1 MPKYV
6 DGFVMIIPKDK
17 EEDYKK
23 MAEEGRDT
31 WMKYGALAY
40 YECKGTD
47 LETIEMGGDKAR
59 TFPEM
64 AGAKEGENIWFSF
77 IIYESKEKRDEVQAK
92 VNEEMGKKYSEYK
105 DFVMPF
111 DANRMAQGGFTVEV
125 EG

>member
-1 MPKYV
+1 MSKYV

-17 EEDYKK
+17 EEDYRK
-23 MAEEGRDT
+23 MAEEGRDM

-40 YECKGTD
+40 YECKGSD
-47 LETIEMGGDKAR
+47 LETEAYGEDKAK

-64 AGAKEGENIWFSF
+64 AGATENENIWFSF
-77 IIYESKEKRDEVQAK
+77 IIYESKEKRDEIKAK
-92 VNEEMGKKYSEYK
+92 VDQEMGEKYADLT

-111 DANRMAQGGFTVEV
+111 DPIRMAQGGFKVMV

>member
-1 MPKYV
+1 MSKYV

-17 EEDYKK
+17 EDDYKK

-40 YECKGTD
+40 YECKGSD
-47 LETIEMGGDKAR
+47 LETTEFGGDKAR

-64 AGAKEGENIWFSF
+64 SGANENENVWFSF
-77 IIYESKEKRDEVQAK
+77 IIYESKEQRDAITEK
-92 VNEEMGKKYSEYK
+92 VHAEMGKKYAEYT

-111 DANRMAQGGFTVEV
+111 DTNRMAQGGFSVEV